1 MLYSTKHKC
10 HYSLKG
16 KHIWLNL
23 RVVKKEF
30 GIFIFYWKESENWLT
45 DESRNKAIYM
55 LFKVIKV
62 CYLKT
67 KN

>member
-16 KHIWLNL
+16 KHVWLNL
-23 RVVKKEF
+23 RIERPKS
-30 GIFIFYWKESENWLT
+30 GIFIFSWKESENWLT

-55 LFKVIKV
+55 LFIT
-62 CYLKT
+62 CYLHVI
-67 KN
+67 